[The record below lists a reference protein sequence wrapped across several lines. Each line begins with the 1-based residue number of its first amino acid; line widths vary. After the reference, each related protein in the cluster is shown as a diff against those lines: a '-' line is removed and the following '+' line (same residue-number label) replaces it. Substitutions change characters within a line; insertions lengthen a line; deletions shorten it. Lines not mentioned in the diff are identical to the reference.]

1 MGGRRARGRP
11 AAAAD
16 PVPLT
21 ARLSVHPCTRYTP
34 LIERLAER
42 VQVPVAVTHAT
53 HALFLDTPEGL
64 GYNRSAFW
72 HPGGGRRPGM
82 SLEAG
87 SILEGVVVKITHYGA
102 FVELG
107 DGKSGLVHISEIADT
122 YVKDV
127 RDYLKEQERVK
138 VKVLGYNDKGK
149 LDLSVKQALDPA
161 ERQARVRAKASFEEK
176 LTKFMKESEERLL
189 DLKRNTEAKRG
200 GRRR

>member
-1 MGGRRARGRP
+1 
-11 AAAAD
+11 
-16 PVPLT
+16 
-21 ARLSVHPCTRYTP
+21 
-34 LIERLAER
+34 
-42 VQVPVAVTHAT
+42 
-53 HALFLDTPEGL
+53 
-64 GYNRSAFW
+64 
-72 HPGGGRRPGM
+72 M

-87 SILEGVVVKITHYGA
+87 TVLEGLVVKITHYGA
-102 FVELG
+102 FVELP

-149 LDLSVKQALDPA
+149 LDLSVKQALGPA
-161 ERQARVRAKASFEEK
+161 ERQARVRAKATFEEK
-176 LTKFMKESEERLL
+176 LSKFMKESEERLL

>member
-1 MGGRRARGRP
+1 
-11 AAAAD
+11 
-16 PVPLT
+16 
-21 ARLSVHPCTRYTP
+21 
-34 LIERLAER
+34 
-42 VQVPVAVTHAT
+42 
-53 HALFLDTPEGL
+53 
-64 GYNRSAFW
+64 
-72 HPGGGRRPGM
+72 M

-87 SILEGVVVKITHYGA
+87 AVLEGVVVKITHYGA
-102 FVELG
+102 FVELP

-161 ERQARVRAKASFEEK
+161 ERQARVRAKATFEEK

>member
-1 MGGRRARGRP
+1 
-11 AAAAD
+11 
-16 PVPLT
+16 
-21 ARLSVHPCTRYTP
+21 
-34 LIERLAER
+34 
-42 VQVPVAVTHAT
+42 
-53 HALFLDTPEGL
+53 
-64 GYNRSAFW
+64 
-72 HPGGGRRPGM
+72 M

-87 SILEGVVVKITHYGA
+87 TILEGLVVKITHYGA
-102 FVELG
+102 FVELP

-149 LDLSVKQALDPA
+149 LDLSVKQALDPS
-161 ERQARVRAKASFEEK
+161 ERQARVRAKASFDDK
-176 LTKFMKESEERLL
+176 LAKFLKESEERLL

>member
-1 MGGRRARGRP
+1 
-11 AAAAD
+11 
-16 PVPLT
+16 
-21 ARLSVHPCTRYTP
+21 
-34 LIERLAER
+34 
-42 VQVPVAVTHAT
+42 
-53 HALFLDTPEGL
+53 
-64 GYNRSAFW
+64 
-72 HPGGGRRPGM
+72 M

-87 SILEGVVVKITHYGA
+87 TILEGVVVKITHYGA
-102 FVELG
+102 FVELP

-127 RDYLKEQERVK
+127 RDYLKEQERIK

-161 ERQARVRAKASFEEK
+161 ERQSRARAKASFDEK
-176 LTKFMKESEERLL
+176 LAKFMKESEERLL

>member
-1 MGGRRARGRP
+1 
-11 AAAAD
+11 
-16 PVPLT
+16 
-21 ARLSVHPCTRYTP
+21 
-34 LIERLAER
+34 
-42 VQVPVAVTHAT
+42 
-53 HALFLDTPEGL
+53 
-64 GYNRSAFW
+64 
-72 HPGGGRRPGM
+72 M

-87 SILEGVVVKITHYGA
+87 TILEGTVVKITHYGA
-102 FVELG
+102 FVELS

-149 LDLSVKQALDPA
+149 LDLSVKQALEPS
-161 ERQARVRAKASFEEK
+161 ERQARVRAKASFDEK
-176 LTKFMKESEERLL
+176 LAKFLKESEERLL